1 MSPHLMIC
9 VAVMPPLKACLHE
22 SREITPT
29 HRFGNLN
36 TKYFHLREK
45 YLHRTKKYYEITCTK
60 FL

>member
-45 YLHRTKKYYEITCTK
+45 IFTSYQKIL
-60 FL
+60 